1 MKRKPFLPGYAWLL
15 LLIVPVWT
23 EILYYGARLLNRGR
37 THHDFS
43 CGLDRVIPAVPWTIV
58 IYSVCYL
65 LFWVVN
71 YVLCARGEKRDAYRF
86 FCADFLA
93 KAVCFFLFLLL
104 PATMERPVID
114 GNSLWDD
121 ALRLLYQIDA
131 PDNLFPVSL
140 HPLPGQLVQLYWR
153 PGAEGHSPVVSD
165 AFSRHGTGGIR
176 IHADH
181 PAACDRGYFRRGSA
195 GGELLLAGRMEGSA
209 GAVHT
214 VYKRTFE
221 EAPRCCSNSR
231 TDMS

>member
-37 THHDFS
+37 THLDFS

-131 PDNLFPVSL
+131 PDNLFPSIHCLVSWFSYIGVRGRKDIPRWYRML
-140 HPLPGQLVQLYWR
+140 SLAMALAVF
-153 PGAEGHSPVVSD
+153 VSTLTTRQHVIAD
-165 AFSRHGTGGIR
+165 IFGGV
-176 IHADH
+176 
-181 PAACDRGYFRRGSA
+181 
-195 GGELLLAGRMEGSA
+195 LLAESCYWLA
-209 GAVHT
+209 GWKAVLERYTQFINGLLRRLQDVVPIREPICH
-214 VYKRTFE
+214 
-221 EAPRCCSNSR
+221 
-231 TDMS
+231 D